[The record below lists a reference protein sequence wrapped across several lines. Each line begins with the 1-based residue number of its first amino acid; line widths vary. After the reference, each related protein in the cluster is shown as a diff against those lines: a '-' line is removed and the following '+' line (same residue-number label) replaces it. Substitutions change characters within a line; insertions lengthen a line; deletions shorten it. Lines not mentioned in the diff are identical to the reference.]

1 MPPPPAQPPDS
12 LPMPL
17 LPASSTLQQAVHQM
31 QQQQPHQTPCPA
43 LSPVQENVAMM
54 DEYLPLSQ
62 FKAVYIVDLCHS
74 LCEQVR
80 QKGSRHCAD

>member
-1 MPPPPAQPPDS
+1 MP
-12 LPMPL
+12 
-17 LPASSTLQQAVHQM
+17 LPASSTLQQAVHQL
-31 QQQQPHQTPCPA
+31 QQQQPHQTPKCPA

-80 QKGSRHCAD
+80 QKKGSRHCSH